1 MKQGTPWTRD
11 EYIVV
16 LNLYYKLPF
25 GKLNRGT
32 KEVKALAALMG
43 ITNNSVAMR
52 LCNFAACDPYI
63 ISTGRHGLKAGK
75 IQCQPYWDEFYN
87 DRETLLFESEKIL
100 AKLENSSIEEKFVAE
115 LKDIENLQGE
125 DKVRAVKTR
134 VNQSVFRSII
144 LSNYLGKCAL
154 TGIDVPEL
162 LVASHIKPWAVDE
175 KERLNPSNGICL
187 SSLYDSAFDKGLIGF
202 DQEYKVILSPRILE
216 QESKGYFEK
225 YFGSINHRQLVLPAE
240 HMPDKTFLEWHMDA
254 IFQR

>member
-1 MKQGTPWTRD
+1 MVWR
-11 EYIVV
+11 
-16 LNLYYKLPF
+16 L
-25 GKLNRGT
+25 
-32 KEVKALAALMG
+32 VKYNVSP
-43 ITNNSVAMR
+43 I
-52 LCNFAACDPYI
+52 
-63 ISTGRHGLKAGK
+63 GLT
-75 IQCQPYWDEFYN
+75 FYN

-115 LKDIENLQGE
+115 LKDIEKLQGE

-187 SSLYDSAFDKGLIGF
+187 SLLYDSAFDKGLIGF
-202 DQEYKVILSPRILE
+202 DQEYKVILSPRIFLS
-216 QESKGYFEK
+216 ESTYKKCLRE
-225 YFGSINHRQLVLPAE
+225 E
-240 HMPDKTFLEWHMDA
+240 
-254 IFQR
+254 